1 MWENDKKIML
11 VEKIKHTGNVI
22 FLNLFRK
29 KKRNQELVNLE
40 YNDYNWKNMTI
51 EKLELSNHSM
61 YGLKN
66 DDMGLMVKDGKWFK
80 GKYGDYF
87 DQYWTQIKS
96 YLLEYKNDEV
106 IELGCG
112 LGINLF
118 RLWNDKFT
126 KLYGYDLS
134 ENAISL
140 AKKYNEKNNSNI
152 KFNVLDLTNEL
163 PNFSNKI
170 IFTHACL
177 EQVKYSMKTVIQN
190 LIKSNPKLV
199 INFEV
204 DFENAPFIV
213 KQFCNA
219 MDFQNNLVQELK
231 NNKNVEIISI
241 EELSLNTSHV
251 NIMSAIIWK
260 PIT

>member
-1 MWENDKKIML
+1 ML
-11 VEKIKHTGNVI
+11 IEKIKHTINVI
-22 FLNLFRK
+22 FLNLFKK
-29 KKRNQELVNLE
+29 KKRNQELINSE
-40 YNDYNWKNMTI
+40 YNNYTWKNVTI
-51 EKLELSNHSM
+51 ENLELSNHSM

-66 DDMGLMVKDGKWFK
+66 DDVGLMVKDGKWFK
-80 GKYGDYF
+80 GKYGDYYE
-87 DQYWTQIKS
+87 QYWTQIKS

-112 LGINLF
+112 VGINLF

-134 ENAISL
+134 GNAIAL
-140 AKKYNEKNNSNI
+140 AKKYSEKNNSNI
-152 KFNVLDLTNEL
+152 KFDVLDLTNEL